1 MNKIIILI
9 FCFLNF
15 SYFCYA
21 QPPQEGRM
29 KRAEM
34 VMGNFLEKELN
45 LTPDEAEKLKPVYK
59 SYFMDIRNARK
70 EDNSD
75 PLATEEKILN
85 IRKKYKTDFK
95 KILGTEERVNK
106 LLLAEKK
113 FRDILRKELIE
124 RRLNRSGRIPGIQ

>member
-9 FCFLNF
+9 FGFINF
-15 SYFCYA
+15 GYFCLA

-34 VMGNFLEKELN
+34 VMGNFLQRELN
-45 LTPDEAEKLKPVYK
+45 LTPEEAENLKPVYRN
-59 SYFMDIRNARK
+59 YFMDIRNARK

-95 KILGTEERVNK
+95 KILGTDERVNK

-113 FRDILRKELIE
+113 FKDILRKELIE
-124 RRLNRSGRIPGIQ
+124 RKLNRTGRPPGIQ

>member
-9 FCFLNF
+9 FWFLNF
-15 SYFCYA
+15 SYFCNA

-34 VMGNFLEKELN
+34 VMGSFLQKELN
-45 LTPDEAEKLKPVYK
+45 LTPEEAENLKPVYRN
-59 SYFMDIRNARK
+59 YFMDIRNARK

-95 KILGTEERVNK
+95 KILGTDERVNK

-113 FRDILRKELIE
+113 FRDILRQELIE
-124 RRLNRSGRIPGIQ
+124 RKLNRTGRTPGIQ

>member
-9 FCFLNF
+9 FWFLNF
-15 SYFCYA
+15 GYFCFA

-34 VMGNFLEKELN
+34 VMGNFLQKELN
-45 LTPDEAEKLKPVYK
+45 LTPEEAENLKPVYRN
-59 SYFMDIRNARK
+59 YFMDIRNARK

-95 KILGTEERVNK
+95 KILGTDERVNK

-124 RRLNRSGRIPGIQ
+124 RKLNRTGRPPGIQ